1 MNVKLGG
8 LLLVSLLS
16 LTGCDYMNQA
26 MGVPTQAESRAI
38 GSSCRQVGRSL
49 EDCYAR
55 APKANKADIYAGWK
69 EMDGYMRDNN
79 IPTMPMPDEH
89 AAEDAPASAPVEQT
103 AKAASAPVPAAS
115 APAASSTK
123 PADHTAKADSKGDAK
138 H

>member
-1 MNVKLGG
+1 MKVKLGG
-8 LLLVSLLS
+8 LLLLSLLS

-79 IPTMPMPDEH
+79 ISTMPLPDDH
-89 AAEDAPASAPVEQT
+89 AVEDNPASAAAE
-103 AKAASAPVPAAS
+103 AASAPASAAS
-115 APAASSTK
+115 APAASAVK
-123 PADHTAKADSKGDAK
+123 AADRAAKSDGKNDAK

>member
-8 LLLVSLLS
+8 LLLLSLLS

-79 IPTMPMPDEH
+79 IPTMPLPDDH
-89 AAEDAPASAPVEQT
+89 AAEDNPASATAPQPAKPASAPAQ
-103 AKAASAPVPAAS
+103 AAS
-115 APAASSTK
+115 APAASATK
-123 PADHTAKADSKGDAK
+123 AADHAAKADSKGDAK